1 MKIIPVLFA
10 SILGATAA
18 LADDTPVP
26 RLGAPLVTRLD
37 WGTRS
42 LAVADID
49 GDGLND
55 IGLLNNDTGRIELL
69 FQRKPGDP
77 VEPRRTI
84 RPDRWT
90 PELDDALFRRESI
103 PGEAAMAALAIGDL
117 NGDGLPDIAFTSV
130 RSGLTLIFQGPGKGT
145 WHEPLRDKRNVPS
158 QHPRTLKI
166 ARLDGSGQPP
176 SLVQL
181 AKEGIA
187 IWRFEKSA
195 QGAAPKRLPAP
206 IFYPTE
212 TTDRTSLVVQDILG
226 DKRLAIGTFT
236 PGEAAVSRLRLP
248 AINGKGYGPETTQR
262 LQTISY
268 LDFDTPLSS
277 SPKPAFVATNPRQ
290 RLINALHFACN
301 EQPLDGAESAVLQ
314 TYSLP
319 GNVNTPGQIAYFDV
333 DGNGVKDLV
342 VADAKG
348 ARLLVSSGLADGSFG
363 EFVEYP
369 SLAGISAL
377 APVVMEGKP
386 PILLILS
393 EKEAVLGAIVFENG
407 RPTGFPTP
415 IPGIHKPL
423 LLASQGLFAV
433 MLMRDAQETTSL
445 VRLSPDIGEK
455 GAITWTTQTLS
466 RVETTRR
473 DITGLQIADI
483 NNDGRPDLMAFID
496 REAMRFWT
504 QMPDGTFHEAA
515 KDSAFRKGLLDGI
528 AEADVSWEQIDG
540 AGNHALLVASTGYV
554 RALRLD
560 NKGELAVLFQANSRS
575 SGDRL
580 RSPRM
585 TFSASGTPVLLAY
598 NETAHAL
605 EWLEHDA
612 DAIFRPKQPIGLEAF
627 APMFSWKQEVAGEK
641 TPRLLYLTQKK
652 LFQLPTARRG
662 LEARLTKIYESDLKG
677 FSPQVARAVDFTV
690 TSPGKSEKQK
700 ARKTSSVIMLD
711 LPSHLLELITP
722 GGKGDA
728 WNSVLHFTL
737 FDENPHYRGQRS
749 AEQQPREACI
759 ADFTNDGR
767 NDLVLLMHDRI
778 FVYPSL

>member
-1 MKIIPVLFA
+1 
-10 SILGATAA
+10 
-18 LADDTPVP
+18 
-26 RLGAPLVTRLD
+26 
-37 WGTRS
+37 
-42 LAVADID
+42 
-49 GDGLND
+49 
-55 IGLLNNDTGRIELL
+55 
-69 FQRKPGDP
+69 
-77 VEPRRTI
+77 
-84 RPDRWT
+84 
-90 PELDDALFRRESI
+90 
-103 PGEAAMAALAIGDL
+103 
-117 NGDGLPDIAFTSV
+117 
-130 RSGLTLIFQGPGKGT
+130 
-145 WHEPLRDKRNVPS
+145 
-158 QHPRTLKI
+158 
-166 ARLDGSGQPP
+166 
-176 SLVQL
+176 
-181 AKEGIA
+181 
-187 IWRFEKSA
+187 
-195 QGAAPKRLPAP
+195 
-206 IFYPTE
+206 
-212 TTDRTSLVVQDILG
+212 
-226 DKRLAIGTFT
+226 
-236 PGEAAVSRLRLP
+236 
-248 AINGKGYGPETTQR
+248 
-262 LQTISY
+262 
-268 LDFDTPLSS
+268 
-277 SPKPAFVATNPRQ
+277 
-290 RLINALHFACN
+290 
-301 EQPLDGAESAVLQ
+301 
-314 TYSLP
+314 
-319 GNVNTPGQIAYFDV
+319 
-333 DGNGVKDLV
+333 
-342 VADAKG
+342 
-348 ARLLVSSGLADGSFG
+348 
-363 EFVEYP
+363 
-369 SLAGISAL
+369 
-377 APVVMEGKP
+377 MEGKP